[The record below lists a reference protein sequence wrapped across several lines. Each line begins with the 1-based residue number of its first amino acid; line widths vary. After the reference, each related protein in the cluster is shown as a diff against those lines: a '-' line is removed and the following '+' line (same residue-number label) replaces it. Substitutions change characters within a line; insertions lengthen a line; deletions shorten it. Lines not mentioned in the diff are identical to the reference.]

1 MPLPGSYMERF
12 RHYGPWEGD
21 VIRIGDYFEP
31 LQSYTR
37 FPKVGEGQLYEVYD
51 VNGEKL
57 VVYAW
62 AYLRHAYGIWVD
74 RIAQGRTDIC
84 VFDPAIQK
92 QPRMN
97 GDWFFGICGLQKA
110 LLAKDRPVLHGS
122 YISWQNEGILFTAP
136 SGTGKSTQARLWE
149 EYMGAEI
156 LNGDRVLLGKREGR
170 WFAHGFP
177 NCGSSDICVNKSLPV
192 RAIVVLRQ
200 GKENCVRPMTTA
212 QKLRDLASAMV
223 VYRWDGEDIAKAA
236 SVAAELLE
244 TVPVV
249 ELVCRPD
256 REAVEVL
263 KDYLEGAAR

>member
-1 MPLPGSYMERF
+1 
-12 RHYGPWEGD
+12 
-21 VIRIGDYFEP
+21 
-31 LQSYTR
+31 
-37 FPKVGEGQLYEVYD
+37 
-51 VNGEKL
+51 
-57 VVYAW
+57 
-62 AYLRHAYGIWVD
+62 
-74 RIAQGRTDIC
+74 
-84 VFDPAIQK
+84 
-92 QPRMN
+92 
-97 GDWFFGICGLQKA
+97 
-110 LLAKDRPVLHGS
+110 
-122 YISWQNEGILFTAP
+122 
-136 SGTGKSTQARLWE
+136 
-149 EYMGAEI
+149 MGAEI